1 MQRSRPVGRTNLK
14 RRKDTPILIKQN
26 NLNRVI
32 ADPRRD
38 SFENWLVALGR
49 AKTLRLLGYDV
60 TLPPLTL
67 AALNFLLSKTPR
79 CNTRT
84 VPDDAFDRPAS
95 RRQLAGA
102 LTRRAPE
109 RYKLPH
115 IYV

>member
-49 AKTLRLLGYDV
+49 AKKLRLLGYDV
-60 TLPPLTL
+60 TLPSPHLG
-67 AALNFLLSKTPR
+67 
-79 CNTRT
+79 
-84 VPDDAFDRPAS
+84 RPQFS
-95 RRQLAGA
+95 SQ
-102 LTRRAPE
+102 
-109 RYKLPH
+109 
-115 IYV
+115 